1 MRQIH
6 VLLAISIV
14 ICLAGCGGPRSVAL
28 PVRGV
33 APLNPND
40 AKESVPVNVRIYP
53 LSSDGKYRSASV
65 DQLWTNAKTLLGSE
79 LEADP
84 VTITV
89 FPGAAA
95 DPAVVHRLELPASTR
110 YIGVL
115 AMYQGA
121 DAVDR
126 RITVSSVEDAERWGL
141 TFTGYGVVLASPQAA
156 ASTDKP

>member
-1 MRQIH
+1 MRHIH
-6 VLLAISIV
+6 ALLVIAMIV
-14 ICLAGCGGPRSVAL
+14 CAAGCGGPRTVSL

-53 LSSDGKYRSASV
+53 LSSDGKYRSATV
-65 DQLWTNAKTLLGSE
+65 DQLWTNAKTLLGSD
-79 LEADP
+79 LESDP

-89 FPGAAA
+89 FPGSAA

-121 DAVDR
+121 DAVDH
-126 RITVSSVEDAERWGL
+126 RITVTSVEDVERWGL